1 MKFYHPISIY
11 ISDKEIKKNKIG
23 RDTKIEFKGVLK
35 LISIKKEDFERL
47 VKANLINFSKANK
60 NYAIVNA
67 KKKSKRKKYFVVESK
82 KILNFL
88 GVSR

>member
-1 MKFYHPISIY
+1 M
-11 ISDKEIKKNKIG
+11 
-23 RDTKIEFKGVLK
+23 
-35 LISIKKEDFERL
+35 ISIKKEDFERL